1 MTDRI
6 VKPWVIA
13 AFCAAVVVCVLVA
26 VLAPRF
32 LAWMLGNPAEAGT
45 GGAVGGG
52 LLYTAAK
59 LWNLRRQSKDAVSD
73 HRAASA
79 LNAERI
85 EAANVRASERVEEAS
100 QDPGPATEAPE
111 TVEDEEAR
119 RERLRSASDRLR

>member
-32 LAWMLGNPAEAGT
+32 LAWLV
-45 GGAVGGG
+45 GGAAAGGVT
-52 LLYTAAK
+52 LAK
-59 LWNLRRQSKDAVSD
+59 ARRRNAESVSD

-85 EAANVRASERVEEAS
+85 EAANVRASERAAEAS

-111 TVEDEEAR
+111 TVEDEAAR
-119 RERLRSASDRLR
+119 RERLRSASDRLRG